1 MKRLFTENRQGGCRF
16 PLLGGAGVGTSDKAR
31 RLRLTA
37 DDLFFVL
44 FRKPSEAPGV
54 GDRREQLGRKKYKRG
69 IAESFDESGFQPD
82 TLLTRKPPHSSDETR
97 RLALLWSYGTTV
109 GSIVNR
115 QSSIVNPLTLTIL
128 LIWGLLFTNALI
140 WADGIILPPPGVSIS
155 IKSHIVD
162 VEITDQVATTTV
174 DEIFINEAPFQIEG
188 TYIFPLSE
196 DVSVSEFAMFVDGER
211 LTAEL
216 LDSDKAREIYEGIV
230 RRHQDPALL
239 EYIGGG
245 MFRARVFPIPARGEK
260 RIQLQYSEI
269 LRADAGMV
277 KYQYPLSTEKFSHEN
292 LQEVSVDVQLHSAQP
307 VKAIYSPSHAITVE
321 RNGEHDATIRYAEED
336 VKPDRDFLLYYTFSD
351 EDFGVNLL
359 THRVSGED
367 GFYLLM
373 LAPKTEVEESEVS
386 QKNIVFV
393 FDTSGSML
401 HDRKIEQAKSAL
413 KFGVSMLR
421 EKDFFNI
428 IDFSTEV
435 RMFQQNPVAA
445 TNTNTQA
452 AMKYVDGLGAVGG
465 TNINDALLEG
475 IRQFE
480 DTAMIIFLT
489 DGVPTVGMTNNE
501 EILANV
507 QTGNTGN
514 IRLFVFGIG
523 YDVNTHLLDRLST
536 ENSGVSEYVRPEED
550 IEVKV
555 SNFFTKIGNPVLS
568 NLRLDFGGVTMR
580 DTYPKQLPDLFAGMQ
595 LIVQWNTQK
604 LFAAAG
610 DQVSLMKLRGTSWHM
625 PLC

>member
-1 MKRLFTENRQGGCRF
+1 M
-16 PLLGGAGVGTSDKAR
+16 
-31 RLRLTA
+31 
-37 DDLFFVL
+37 
-44 FRKPSEAPGV
+44 
-54 GDRREQLGRKKYKRG
+54 
-69 IAESFDESGFQPD
+69 
-82 TLLTRKPPHSSDETR
+82 
-97 RLALLWSYGTTV
+97 
-109 GSIVNR
+109 
-115 QSSIVNPLTLTIL
+115 
-128 LIWGLLFTNALI
+128 
-140 WADGIILPPPGVSIS
+140 
-155 IKSHIVD
+155 
-162 VEITDQVATTTV
+162 
-174 DEIFINEAPFQIEG
+174 
-188 TYIFPLSE
+188 
-196 DVSVSEFAMFVDGER
+196 
-211 LTAEL
+211 
-216 LDSDKAREIYEGIV
+216 
-230 RRHQDPALL
+230 
-239 EYIGGG
+239 
-245 MFRARVFPIPARGEK
+245 
-260 RIQLQYSEI
+260 
-269 LRADAGMV
+269 
-277 KYQYPLSTEKFSHEN
+277 
-292 LQEVSVDVQLHSAQP
+292 
-307 VKAIYSPSHAITVE
+307 
-321 RNGEHDATIRYAEED
+321 
-336 VKPDRDFLLYYTFSD
+336 
-351 EDFGVNLL
+351 NLL

-568 NLRLDFGGVTMR
+568 NLRLDFGGVNSKANRRNLSTKER
-580 DTYPKQLPDLFAGMQ
+580 LPPRMQ
-595 LIVQWNTQK
+595 KTNFCRAFGQ
-604 LFAAAG
+604 
-610 DQVSLMKLRGTSWHM
+610 RGR
-625 PLC
+625 LAIY